1 MKKIYKKPGMEVID
15 LRIQGHLLETS
26 VGDFDDNKT
35 GQQGG
40 STSSGNDPFRP
51 GTGGTGAPEFF
62 GGDIPEED

>member
-40 STSSGNDPFRP
+40 SASDGGNTMP
-51 GTGGTGAPEFF
+51 GGGTRSPEFF
-62 GGDIPEED
+62 GDGIPEED